1 MKRTALFAVL
11 GPTLALVTAGAA
23 AAALPMLY
31 EEQMA
36 RAEERLIL
44 NHPIAGIQNSLWFDY
59 RINVVES
66 QKELASDL
74 RDVSDVEDRRDAWE
88 EYAHELKDEREDYT
102 EEMAERGYRTGTVEL
117 LID

>member
-1 MKRTALFAVL
+1 MKRTALIPA
-11 GPTLALVTAGAA
+11 LALVTAGAA

-44 NHPIAGIQNSLWFDY
+44 THPIAGIENSLWFDY

-74 RDVSDVEDRRDAWE
+74 RDVSDLEDRRDAWE
-88 EYAHELKDEREDYT
+88 EYAHELKDERLDYIEDM
-102 EEMAERGYRTGTVEL
+102 EERGYRSGTVQI